1 MSAFGTSTP
10 TTRPLGGLSK
20 PWALPTPAFATWQ
33 GAGDAYGL
41 TPAPQ
46 PQSVGSPPTSKGQ
59 AATRLLQAL
68 TGFLLRPLR
77 IVLLH
82 PRRWKGVKGDA
93 VVHFTLDALNRPA
106 QGNVDRFCT
115 QPRECGFRKRFARS
129 SNGAA
134 ASQVRQW
141 GSIRSGFQS
150 PSTGAARILAF
161 GFWRAVVRLNVIFRF
176 LNVPKKIPKKK
187 VQFMSNFRMLTT
199 KNTLNSAFFLMPTPT
214 LTGGELTKSG
224 VKPPSDYSKKIS

>member
-10 TTRPLGGLSK
+10 YYAPPRGLVKTVGAAHTRVRHVAG
-20 PWALPTPAFATWQ
+20 

-59 AATRLLQAL
+59 AATRFASQAL

-93 VVHFTLDALNRPA
+93 VVHFTLDALESTQHSA
-106 QGNVDRFCT
+106 QGNVDRFCHMPLR
-115 QPRECGFRKRFARS
+115 PRK
-129 SNGAA
+129 
-134 ASQVRQW
+134 
-141 GSIRSGFQS
+141 
-150 PSTGAARILAF
+150 
-161 GFWRAVVRLNVIFRF
+161 
-176 LNVPKKIPKKK
+176 
-187 VQFMSNFRMLTT
+187 
-199 KNTLNSAFFLMPTPT
+199 
-214 LTGGELTKSG
+214 
-224 VKPPSDYSKKIS
+224 

>member
-10 TTRPLGGLSK
+10 LLRAPLGACQK

-59 AATRLLQAL
+59 GYAVASQAL

-93 VVHFTLDALNRPA
+93 VVHFTLDALNRP
-106 QGNVDRFCT
+106 NT
-115 QPRECGFRKRFARS
+115 QPRGMWIGFATCPCGL
-129 SNGAA
+129 
-134 ASQVRQW
+134 AS
-141 GSIRSGFQS
+141 
-150 PSTGAARILAF
+150 
-161 GFWRAVVRLNVIFRF
+161 
-176 LNVPKKIPKKK
+176 
-187 VQFMSNFRMLTT
+187 
-199 KNTLNSAFFLMPTPT
+199 
-214 LTGGELTKSG
+214 ESG
-224 VKPPSDYSKKIS
+224 VWGKAPRSCFLVFGLVS

>member
-1 MSAFGTSTP
+1 MGSWRADEPSPHRLHRCTHYTLCQTVRSYKTITPKMSAFGTSTP
-10 TTRPLGGLSK
+10 YYAPPRGLVK

-59 AATRLLQAL
+59 GCYAVASQAL

-93 VVHFTLDALNRPA
+93 VVHFTLDALESTQHSA
-106 QGNVDRFCT
+106 QGNVDRFCHMPLR
-115 QPRECGFRKRFARS
+115 PRK
-129 SNGAA
+129 
-134 ASQVRQW
+134 
-141 GSIRSGFQS
+141 
-150 PSTGAARILAF
+150 
-161 GFWRAVVRLNVIFRF
+161 
-176 LNVPKKIPKKK
+176 
-187 VQFMSNFRMLTT
+187 
-199 KNTLNSAFFLMPTPT
+199 
-214 LTGGELTKSG
+214 
-224 VKPPSDYSKKIS
+224 